1 MNLTI
6 DLKPENLVIG
16 KNLHILKGYI
26 DEELIGQAI
35 LSLDE
40 IEDLEGQLTDV
51 MMQLSK
57 YRRALQREDI

>member
-1 MNLTI
+1 MNLRI
-6 DLKPENLVIG
+6 ELKPENLVIG
-16 KNLHILKGYI
+16 KNLHCLVGYV
-26 DEELIGQAI
+26 DDELIGQAV